1 MKKVLL
7 IVCLTLSMF
16 ATSAFSQEVR
26 GIETRRVTY
35 EGPRYEDPGQGLH
48 SSWYNTYYGFE
59 FHNLNSIRVSVDIE
73 LYVRN
78 KYDNYEPDKLID
90 TKSIV
95 LKPNETYVYKRESD
109 FSFMKGGNPDGY
121 SISMHHDIR
130 DYYVKY
136 KAYKVQ

>member
-16 ATSAFSQEVR
+16 AISAFAQEVR

-35 EGPRYEDPGQGLH
+35 EGPQYEEDGR
-48 SSWYNTYYGFE
+48 WYTTYYGFE
-59 FHNLNSIRVSVDIE
+59 FHNLNSIKVSVDIE
-73 LYVRN
+73 LYKRN
-78 KYDNYEPDKLID
+78 KYEPDKLID

-95 LKPNETYVYKRESD
+95 LNLDETYVYKREGD
-109 FSFMKGGNPDGY
+109 CTFRKGTHPDGI
-121 SISMHHDIR
+121 SICWDYIQ

-136 KAYKVQ
+136 KAYKLQ